1 MRAFVTYASADRAL
15 AERVC
20 RVLETEGHD
29 VFFDRDDLHGGDAFG
44 ERIRS
49 AIERSHLLVYL
60 ISKASI
66 TPPSYALTELT
77 IALGL
82 KARQRPAILP
92 VRVDATPIADVPA
105 ALRAFTMLEPQG
117 DVPAEIAAAVERI
130 AQSGASVSWRPASPP
145 PSRSSPLPPADGS
158 PCRPGT
164 GTQGSSVRPTDS
176 ATSSAPDAG
185 AAVTPANTGT
195 GAAGASRSS
204 TPTSPPVDPF
214 APGGPLPMPTPDTIE
229 AWNEAMLQRV
239 PPERRVSLI
248 GMPGADGWAAT
259 LILADQSATK
269 LEYRLDGEK
278 TFTDTGTNEIAIS
291 VTGHPQP
298 NTYIQIPG
306 EFWQRR
312 QITVKYTDAKGRQH
326 GPYRPRLRATIEFV
340 RFTKQSLN
348 AVPWLTFQSN
358 SPSALVA
365 YFTTL
370 VTFRAAFREIRYSID
385 TDAVDKVFPLKH
397 DASDGW
403 PGRIDD
409 DVTQI
414 KLPPKAAF
422 VTVQL
427 TYVDGTMQTKKVIVR
442 RGGS

>member
-130 AQSGASVSWRPASPP
+130 AAKRRKRFVATGLAAAVTVVALAAGGWFA
-145 PSRSSPLPPADGS
+145 LW
-158 PCRPGT
+158 PGT
-164 GTQGSSVRPTDS
+164 GTRGSSVRPTDS
-176 ATSSAPDAG
+176 ATISAPGAG

-195 GAAGASRSS
+195 GAAGASS
-204 TPTSPPVDPF
+204 TSTSTSPPVEPF

-326 GPYRPRLRATIEFV
+326 GPYDLGFDPRIEFL
-340 RFTKQSLN
+340 RFTRQSLS

-397 DASDGW
+397 DASEGW

-427 TYVDGTMQTKKVIVR
+427 TYVDGTMQTRKVMVR
-442 RGGS
+442 R